1 MKSTTKQLLNIF
13 LAGLLAVLPIVA
25 TVGVIVWLV
34 QFLYRWLGPGSGF
47 GAVLRQ
53 LGLGLTEREIVAYL
67 IGLGLVFAL
76 IFALGVI
83 VRTSLVSVWQR
94 LVNGI
99 LQRIPVVRNIYD
111 IVKALVDLLA
121 QRDEDKLK
129 SMQPVWVTFGAGE
142 SVRVL
147 GLLSTREPVRV
158 GEADYHAVIVPTA
171 PVPVGGGLLY
181 VPVSWVEP
189 AQVGL
194 DQLTSIYV
202 SMGVTSGQFLSNRS

>member
-1 MKSTTKQLLNIF
+1 MKSTTKHLLNIF
-13 LAGLLAVLPIVA
+13 LAGLLAALPIVA

-34 QFLYRWLGPGSGF
+34 QFLYRWLGPGSAF
-47 GAVLRQ
+47 GGVLRR
-53 LGLGLTEREIVAYL
+53 LGLGLTESEIVAYL
-67 IGLGLVFAL
+67 IGLGLVFVL
-76 IFALGVI
+76 IFALGIV
-83 VRTSLVSVWQR
+83 VRTSLAHVWQR
-94 LVNGI
+94 AVNGV

-111 IVKALVDLLA
+111 IVKSLVDLLA

-129 SMQPVWVTFGAGE
+129 SMQPVWVSFGAGQG
-142 SVRVL
+142 VRVL